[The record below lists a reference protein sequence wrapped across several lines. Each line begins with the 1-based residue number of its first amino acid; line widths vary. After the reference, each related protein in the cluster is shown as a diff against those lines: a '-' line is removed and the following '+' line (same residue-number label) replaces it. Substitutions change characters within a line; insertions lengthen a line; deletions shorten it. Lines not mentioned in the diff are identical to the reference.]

1 MALRL
6 ALTLAAS
13 LLAVASLPSVC
24 ADEFKPTKPGRLASA
39 NRESLDSNTTQS
51 SGASVRTLDLY
62 SCDEHAFCQSCSE
75 GNEYCAAV
83 AWYYGGVGVPLRI
96 SYRTEY
102 NYSHGMIGANAA
114 MHALMLDLD
123 FWCKDATLAVLLA
136 GCLCVGT
143 RLPPFCCRLSL

>member
-1 MALRL
+1 MRRRGRC
-6 ALTLAAS
+6 S
-13 LLAVASLPSVC
+13 
-24 ADEFKPTKPGRLASA
+24 EEPGRLASA
-39 NRESLDSNTTQS
+39 NRESLDSNATQS
-51 SGASVRTLDLY
+51 SCASVRTLDLY

-123 FWCKDATLAVLLA
+123 FWCKDATLAHIASGTFKERFHGAA
-136 GCLCVGT
+136 GFTAGDKS
-143 RLPPFCCRLSL
+143 RQIGGR

>member
-1 MALRL
+1 MVCAWEM
-6 ALTLAAS
+6 
-13 LLAVASLPSVC
+13 VASLPSVC

-123 FWCKDATLAVLLA
+123 FWCKDATLAHIASGTFKERFHGAA
-136 GCLCVGT
+136 GFTAGDKS
-143 RLPPFCCRLSL
+143 RQIGGR